1 MNHHHLLQAL
11 FPELPFLPPPSPPKK
26 LLPRQPPAGPPP
38 PPLFFFVGSDGLSW
52 SQDDPA
58 TAPSDAWCSRRCVS
72 LSDPTSGR
80 WTSGRNFHSTFSLE
94 LLRVHPSLRLEE
106 CSKGI
111 TWLYPPPSKNH
122 HQGYYILTKDSRTKP
137 SFVTGI
143 RLLRG

>member
-38 PPLFFFVGSDGLSW
+38 PSFFFGSDGLSW